1 MNRYYLA
8 EIARDSKRI
17 AKRLTTDLIKKDLGY
32 QPPLCIHNDST
43 FVGKDD
49 FLKTIGKS
57 EKEFLVDLKF
67 NTLKE
72 LEIIGFPKMNIGS
85 DGRNPKIC
93 VWPSEYSAF
102 FEFHETLKSRW
113 F

>member
-1 MNRYYLA
+1 
-8 EIARDSKRI
+8 
-17 AKRLTTDLIKKDLGY
+17 
-32 QPPLCIHNDST
+32 
-43 FVGKDD
+43 
-49 FLKTIGKS
+49 
-57 EKEFLVDLKF
+57 
-67 NTLKE
+67 
-72 LEIIGFPKMNIGS
+72 MNIGS

>member
-17 AKRLTTDLIKKDLGY
+17 ANRLTKDLIKKDLGY
-32 QPPLCIHNDST
+32 QPPLCIHNNST
-43 FVGKDD
+43 LAGKDD

-57 EKEFLVDLKF
+57 EKEFLADLKF

-72 LEIIGFPKMNIGS
+72 L
-85 DGRNPKIC
+85 
-93 VWPSEYSAF
+93 
-102 FEFHETLKSRW
+102 
-113 F
+113 